1 MRHVRGARIAM
12 IFQEPMTSLNPV
24 FTIGS
29 QIGEAVRLHQ
39 QTNRAETRN
48 RTIEALR
55 MVGIADPERRIDDY
69 PHQLSGGM
77 RQRVMIAMALS
88 CNPQL
93 LIADEPTTALDV
105 TIQAQILDLIR
116 ELQVRL
122 GLAVILVTHDLGIVA
137 EYADDVT
144 ILYAARV
151 MEQAPTAEL
160 FRNPL
165 NPYTRGLLESIPGI
179 DGTRHHRLQAIPG
192 SIPSALH
199 PPSGCRFHPRCPR
212 AIPKCSDGRSTARKQ
227 GPQPLC
233 RLHPRLIPSRPTG
246 KRVGRG
252 AGSRR
257 ESQQGVSGGIDG
269 HHRRDQAFGKSGGRR
284 QSGDSAGRD
293 AGIGGRV
300 GLGKIDA
307 GAADSETA
315 RADRGRGVFRR
326 PRSLDAWPRGTAH
339 AAPADAAGVSGSVRV
354 VESADARAIDRRRR
368 NRDSQTRAR
377 RGKGAIES
385 PSCSRWSG

>member
-1 MRHVRGARIAM
+1 
-12 IFQEPMTSLNPV
+12 LNPV

-39 QTNRAETRN
+39 HTNRAETRN

-55 MVGIADPERRIDDY
+55 MVGIADPDRRIDDY

-88 CNPQL
+88 CNPRL

-122 GLAVILVTHDLGIVA
+122 GLAVILVTHDLGIVS

-151 MEQAPTAEL
+151 MEQAPSAEL

-179 DGTRHHRLQAIPG
+179 DGAKHHRLQAIPG
-192 SIPSALH
+192 TIPSALN
-199 PPSGCRFHPRCPR
+199 PPAGCRFHPRCSR
-212 AIPKCSDGRSTARKQ
+212 AIPQCSAAEPPLERK
-227 GPQPLC
+227 GPDHYVAC
-233 RLHPRLIPSRPTG
+233 I
-246 KRVGRG
+246 
-252 AGSRR
+252 
-257 ESQQGVSGGIDG
+257 
-269 HHRRDQAFGKSGGRR
+269 
-284 QSGDSAGRD
+284 
-293 AGIGGRV
+293 
-300 GLGKIDA
+300 
-307 GAADSETA
+307 
-315 RADRGRGVFRR
+315 RA
-326 PRSLDAWPRGTAH
+326 
-339 AAPADAAGVSGSVRV
+339 
-354 VESADARAIDRRRR
+354 
-368 NRDSQTRAR
+368 
-377 RGKGAIES
+377 
-385 PSCSRWSG
+385 

>member
-1 MRHVRGARIAM
+1 VKPLLEVKSLRTSFFTEAGEVRAVDGVSFSVAPGKLLGIVGESGSGKSASMLSIMRLLPESARIVSGEVIFEDQDLIKLSEPEMRHVRGARIAM

-39 QTNRAETRN
+39 HTNRAETRN

-55 MVGIADPERRIDDY
+55 MVGIADPDRRIDDY

-88 CNPQL
+88 CNPRL

-179 DGTRHHRLQAIPG
+179 GADRHHRLQAIPG

-199 PPSGCRFHPRCPR
+199 PPSGCRFHPRCTR
-212 AIPKCSDGRSTARKQ
+212 AIPQCSEAEPPLENK
-227 GPQPLC
+227 GPNHYVAC
-233 RLHPRLIPSRPTG
+233 I
-246 KRVGRG
+246 
-252 AGSRR
+252 
-257 ESQQGVSGGIDG
+257 
-269 HHRRDQAFGKSGGRR
+269 
-284 QSGDSAGRD
+284 
-293 AGIGGRV
+293 
-300 GLGKIDA
+300 
-307 GAADSETA
+307 
-315 RADRGRGVFRR
+315 RA
-326 PRSLDAWPRGTAH
+326 
-339 AAPADAAGVSGSVRV
+339 
-354 VESADARAIDRRRR
+354 
-368 NRDSQTRAR
+368 
-377 RGKGAIES
+377 
-385 PSCSRWSG
+385 